1 MKSVSTLAIVTLAAA
16 PVALMCAA
24 AQAADPVIYSALTDP
39 ARDDLCQ
46 RGDGEAC
53 DWQARYAL
61 QRQFDI
67 ERLPENFNLPSQSQ
81 PKTEGRKAIAYL
93 EKACSFGYRSAC
105 TTLGTELLEGR
116 YVGYDQAGGVTLLA
130 GSCRAGQKPAC
141 DTLYYAYTEGRFGIA
156 KDAAKAAL
164 YAPAPASIRRNARV
178 APRSQSRWFELGWEG
193 AELNNAL
200 KGVDV
205 QIDYTLTVG
214 PDGRV
219 SKCTHSGTGPAEKL
233 FGNAACAHLVKR
245 ARFEPAT
252 DAYGNPVAASWK
264 GNVGWNGG

>member
-1 MKSVSTLAIVTLAAA
+1 MKPVLTPAIFALAAA
-16 PVALMCAA
+16 PLALISAA
-24 AQAADPVIYSALTDP
+24 GSAADPVIYSALSDSTRND
-39 ARDDLCQ
+39 RCQ

-53 DWQARYAL
+53 DWQARDAL
-61 QRQFDI
+61 RKQFDI

-81 PKTEGRKAIAYL
+81 PKTEGRKAIVYL
-93 EKACSFGYRSAC
+93 QKACSFGYRSAC

-116 YVGYDQAGGVTLLA
+116 YVAYDQAGGVTLLA

-164 YAPAPASIRRNARV
+164 YAPAPASIRRNAKL
-178 APRSQSRWFELGWEG
+178 APRSQNRWFELGWEG
-193 AELNNAL
+193 PELNNAL
-200 KGVDV
+200 KGVSV

-219 SKCTHSGTGPAEKL
+219 SKCTHSGSDPAEKL
-233 FGNAACAHLVKR
+233 FGNAACAQLTKR

-252 DAYGNPVAASWK
+252 DANGNPVAANWS
-264 GNVGWNGG
+264 GNVGWDGG